1 MTVENTQNKMPPLQM
16 GTTNE
21 YPFTFAVLLQDPTEE
36 EAFEAIKA
44 SVLQADGTEI
54 ELVYNTDYTVTLNTD
69 RIGGTLTV
77 NDIRTSGD
85 YITIYRQYA
94 QTQEVDYKD
103 FNSAPAETF
112 EQCFDKLTMLSQQQQ
127 EEINRSIKLPVSSD
141 ITNLS
146 LPNPI
151 AGRTLKWNESETGL
165 INSDVSIDEI
175 DDSVQAALE
184 ASINAKQQA
193 EIASDAAKE
202 VVEKVSE
209 VDNIWSE
216 IVEGNMFKLQIFDT
230 VVKDHI
236 LTYEESK
243 GLALQGTYVYKTA
256 IAGVRLGYPDFYAQV
271 VKEYNESTETE
282 TVNEVTVKVNSN
294 GHKFYDIADKTAIDE
309 FYNSLGSAWFY
320 GVDTENERIFLP
332 RDKYFAVNGVAPVVG
347 NGMTLGFTDGTNNA
361 GLSANS
367 ESVGY
372 LGKQGY
378 GTSVGTTQVTDSLAS
393 RITVGITTDP
403 TKSGIEA
410 HLTANKDKYLYIC
423 VGNTESVSSVTD
435 VIDATTTENDT
446 VPLFTG
452 QYFDFKPNNLSWL
465 KGGEQVNNAGI
476 YATCYNELVNV
487 LNGETKYGD
496 LKVVDTADMIVGID
510 YSEYWKVNQ
519 EDMTFTTPTAIS
531 NKALSGAVSGNG
543 KALMLTNGTQ
553 TGALSA
559 CGSSAS
565 GNVAGF
571 LRPVNGADGIN
582 IGDTAET
589 TAATMFYTDKAI
601 GIVSDPTKS
610 GIIAEQSTSQ
620 LYFKVANAVQN
631 LELLDVG
638 KVMEAVADKISHQDC
653 KAYITETYKNGTSWY
668 RVYSDGWCE
677 QGGISN
683 VVNTGTVVNL
693 LKPFK
698 DTNYTIQVTSRFGA
712 ASAGAT
718 VNVWGVSTT
727 VSTMTLGSGTNAANP
742 VQWQASGYIR

>member
-36 EAFEAIKA
+36 EALEAIKA

-146 LPNPI
+146 LPNPV

-175 DDSVQAALE
+175 DEFVQTAVE
-184 ASINAKQQA
+184 ASANATEQA
-193 EIASDAAKE
+193 GIASEAAKE

-216 IVEGNMFKLQIFDT
+216 IVEGNMFKLQFFDT

-243 GLALQGTYVYKTA
+243 GLAIQGTYVYKDSV
-256 IAGVRLGYPDFYAQV
+256 AGSRYGYADFYNKV
-271 VKEYNESTETE
+271 LEEYSEATNTE
-282 TVNEVTVKVNSN
+282 TVNSVTVKVHAN
-294 GHKFYDIADKTAIDE
+294 GHKFYNIADKDAIDE
-309 FYNSLGSAWFY
+309 FFNTMGSAWFY

-332 RDKYFAVNGVAPVVG
+332 RDKYFAVKGNVPVAG
-347 NGMTLGFTDGTNNA
+347 NGMTIGVSDGTTLGGLYIA
-361 GLSANS
+361 GDGN
-367 ESVGY
+367 VGMRT
-372 LGKQGY
+372 GSY
-378 GTSVGTTQVTDSLAS
+378 GTDIGITSSGNVSSTKNIGITTDTTKSGIEGQLTANEGKYLYICVGNTEVKSAVTNVVDVTTTENDTLPLFTGQYFDFIPNHLSWLKGGRKAGESEYPTCYNELVNELAS
-393 RITVGITTDP
+393 PKYGLKVIDESEMITGIDYSEYWKVNQDDMTFTAPTAISLKALDNIAPVAGNGMALGTRGISNGVEGHLESGSGSASCPGFLYATPYGGVLSQQIGVTTDP

-410 HLTANKDKYLYIC
+410 HL
-423 VGNTESVSSVTD
+423 V
-435 VIDATTTENDT
+435 EN
-446 VPLFTG
+446 
-452 QYFDFKPNNLSWL
+452 S
-465 KGGEQVNNAGI
+465 NA
-476 YATCYNELVNV
+476 
-487 LNGETKYGD
+487 
-496 LKVVDTADMIVGID
+496 
-510 YSEYWKVNQ
+510 
-519 EDMTFTTPTAIS
+519 
-531 NKALSGAVSGNG
+531 
-543 KALMLTNGTQ
+543 
-553 TGALSA
+553 
-559 CGSSAS
+559 
-565 GNVAGF
+565 
-571 LRPVNGADGIN
+571 
-582 IGDTAET
+582 
-589 TAATMFYTDKAI
+589 
-601 GIVSDPTKS
+601 
-610 GIIAEQSTSQ
+610 Q

-638 KVMEAVADKISHQDC
+638 KVMENAVLRSSLTECHVVV
-653 KAYITETYKNGTSWY
+653 ETYKNGASWY
-668 RVYSDGWCE
+668 RVWSDGWCE
-677 QGGISN
+677 QGGN
-683 VVNTGTVVNL
+683 GTLVSGVYTVTF
-693 LKPFK
+693 LKPFV
-698 DTNYTIQVTSRFGA
+698 DTNYTALSIAVGSGDNFYF
-712 ASAGAT
+712 
-718 VNVWGVSTT
+718 NNPNNIIDKT
-727 VSTMTLGSGTNAANP
+727 VSSMKIRIYNNSSLPSD
-742 VQWQASGYIR
+742 WQASGYIW